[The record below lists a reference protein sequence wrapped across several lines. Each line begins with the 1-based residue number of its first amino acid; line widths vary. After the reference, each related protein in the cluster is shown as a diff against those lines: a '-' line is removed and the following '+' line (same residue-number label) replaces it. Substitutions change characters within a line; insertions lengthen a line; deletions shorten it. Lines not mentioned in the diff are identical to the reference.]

1 MWNKKIVPTA
11 TIAALLIG
19 FLISLQFQ
27 THKEATEAEQLQKDR
42 MSQMKTVVDNLQERN
57 KILQAEYKELTSKI
71 EKLSTKEL
79 NRESAITQLEQYKKM
94 DGTEAVKGPGIKM
107 TIQDSGPDVKVMVP
121 INPDDLKKIVN
132 TLRLAGAEAIT
143 INGQRVV
150 GTTSIVLSGTSNILI
165 NQVPVSRIGGSS
177 YEILAIGEPNNLVDY
192 LDTMAAQG
200 LKEAGMKVDILKNQ
214 EINIPSYKGG
224 YEFELA
230 GKIEE

>member
-1 MWNKKIVPTA
+1 MWNKKIVPTV

-42 MSQMKTVVDNLQERN
+42 MAQMKSVVDNLQQRN
-57 KILQAEYKELTSKI
+57 KALQAEYKELTSRI
-71 EKLSTKEL
+71 EMLGKKEL
-79 NRESAITQLEQYKKM
+79 NSESAVTQLEQYKKM

-107 TIQDSGPDVKVMVP
+107 TIQDSGSDVKVIVP

-143 INGQRVV
+143 INGQRIV

-165 NQVPVSRIGGSS
+165 NQVPISRIGGSS
-177 YEILAIGEPNNLVDY
+177 YEVLAIGEPNNLAEY

-200 LKEAGMKVDILKNQ
+200 LKEAGMKVDIIKNP
-214 EINIPSYKGG
+214 EVTIPSYKGG
-224 YEFELA
+224 YDFELA
-230 GKIEE
+230 HRIEE